1 MLVGAG
7 MFVLCSCTS
16 QGSRQ
21 KEVVA
26 DSVSVS
32 QVNPVVETIMSR
44 RSIRKYKPEAVE
56 REKMQTI
63 VECGINA
70 PNGMNK
76 QSWEVRV
83 VDNPEFINGLTEIF
97 KKENPK
103 AAERPGFKNMF
114 NNAPTCLLYTSPSPR
129 DTR

>member
-44 RSIRKYKPEAVE
+44 RSIRKYKPEA
-56 REKMQTI
+56 
-63 VECGINA
+63 GGA
-70 PNGMNK
+70 
-76 QSWEVRV
+76 
-83 VDNPEFINGLTEIF
+83 
-97 KKENPK
+97 
-103 AAERPGFKNMF
+103 
-114 NNAPTCLLYTSPSPR
+114 
-129 DTR
+129 